1 MAASVACTP
10 GSPAPATPPGSVCSW
25 ACDVKAKLTLDCAN
39 ATPRCTLLRLAKCG
53 STAAAGKLF
62 GDSVRAINTLPCL
75 SDSVTLRQWL
85 QVHRVDIVHEE
96 GGLRWTHLQRGDVL
110 IGQIR
115 NPFEWY
121 ASAWAYSL
129 DGMKLRYSTASN
141 NTYGTTEAERL
152 QFRKWVRSVST
163 PDLGLLSLHLFV
175 NYLSYNLTRER
186 PPIIEALQAPASRVL
201 GLVKAATPS
210 GWRSVGKLLPNETRG
225 TDTISLVLA
234 TLERFSVGGATDVA
248 SCWTH
253 AESLDADLE
262 ACVRLCE
269 TKLSWQ
275 SAYLRLRKPQPVDDA
290 AAAAALG
297 SRRALE
303 KGNIGPQRVPS
314 TLLYDD
320 ATAEWVRHADYHIF
334 RAFSY
339 SRDVWNSKLAP
350 GRLSR

>member
-1 MAASVACTP
+1 M
-10 GSPAPATPPGSVCSW
+10 CSW
-25 ACDVKAKLTLDCAN
+25 ACDVNGAKTKLTLDCPN

-62 GDSVRAINTLPCL
+62 GDSVRAKADGLPCL

-85 QVHRVDIVHEE
+85 QVHRVDIVPAH

-129 DGMKLRYSTASN
+129 DGMGAAVQH
-141 NTYGTTEAERL
+141 NTDRPAYGTTEVERVE
-152 QFRKWVRSVST
+152 FRKWVRSVST

-175 NYLSYNLTRER
+175 NYLAYNLTRER
-186 PPIIEALQAPASRVL
+186 PPIIVGLHAPASRVL
-201 GLVKAATPS
+201 DLVKAATPS
-210 GWRSVGKLLPNETRG
+210 GWRSGH